1 MDCLSCPDPG
11 VVNRVLVNR
20 LTGEEVGLYCEDCE
34 AEAFGGVLG
43 DPAWHQDNGCA
54 FCEGSGTYLLPRVDC
69 LIEADD
75 GSPRL
80 VEYLTIE
87 GSISLCPAHVD
98 RLLPDGVRVDQLAAD
113 EPGVLHPVEA

>member
-1 MDCLSCPDPG
+1 MECLSCTDPG

-34 AEAFGGVLG
+34 AAAFGGVLG
-43 DPAWHQDNGCA
+43 DPDWHQDNGCA

-69 LIEADD
+69 LIEDD

-87 GSISLCPAHVD
+87 GAVSLCPDHVD
-98 RLLPDGVRVDQLAAD
+98 RLLPDDVRLEDLEAD
-113 EPGVLHPVEA
+113 ERDVLQPVEA

>member
-1 MDCLSCPDPG
+1 MDCISCTDSG

-20 LTGEEVGLYCEDCE
+20 LTGEEVGLYCEGCE
-34 AEAFGGVLG
+34 AETFGRVLG
-43 DPAWHQDNGCA
+43 DQEWHQDNGCA
-54 FCEGSGTYLLPRVDC
+54 FCDGSGTYLLPRVDC

-87 GSISLCPAHVD
+87 GSVSLCPDHVD
-98 RLLPDGVRVDQLAAD
+98 RLLPEGVHVDDLGAD
-113 EPGVLHPVEA
+113 ERDVLHPIEA

>member
-1 MDCLSCPDPG
+1 MECLSCTEPG

-43 DPAWHQDNGCA
+43 DPDWHQDNGCA
-54 FCEGSGTYLLPRVDC
+54 FCDGAGTYLLPEVDC
-69 LIEADD
+69 LIEDDD

-87 GSISLCPAHVD
+87 GSVSLCPDHVD
-98 RLLPDGVRVDQLAAD
+98 RLLPDGVDVDDIEAD
-113 EPGVLHPVEA
+113 DGDALRPIEA